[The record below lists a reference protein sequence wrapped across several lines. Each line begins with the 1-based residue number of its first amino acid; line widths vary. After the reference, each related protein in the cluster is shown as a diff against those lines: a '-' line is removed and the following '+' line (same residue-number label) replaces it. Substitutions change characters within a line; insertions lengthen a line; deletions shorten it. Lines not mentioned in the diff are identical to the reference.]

1 MKNILFNTNLEV
13 NKFQLQLFPK
23 GWRITSQYLFFMANQ
38 LNTVPSPPIGTFAS
52 EQIAQEL
59 LLVAERYVSRI
70 FTCDLCSAHY
80 GRVKELQMS
89 CLNQHQSHGWNTR
102 QCLDLVFSLNNK
114 SEKLNKLNILNYHN
128 NKPNML
134 V

>member
-59 LLVAERYVSRI
+59 LLVAERYVSRNI
-70 FTCDLCSAHY
+70 YLRF
-80 GRVKELQMS
+80 
-89 CLNQHQSHGWNTR
+89 
-102 QCLDLVFSLNNK
+102 VFSSLWPGEGIANVLPEPA
-114 SEKLNKLNILNYHN
+114 S
-128 NKPNML
+128 KPWMEYQAMFRFSF
-134 V
+134 